1 MADRAAKL
9 GSTQN
14 NYPGAG
20 GCCCSTRTEYSLL
33 DSLGRGHRTAAQWCY
48 NNAAITLC
56 NQKMYIKLIKMWLVH
71 FQSKVKIISS
81 FLHFANIFLD
91 HVRILKGA
99 KL

>member
-1 MADRAAKL
+1 MLTECQVEVCGAVADRAAKL

-48 NNAAITLC
+48 NNAAAAMLSPCVTRKC
-56 NQKMYIKLIKMWLVH
+56 T
-71 FQSKVKIISS
+71 
-81 FLHFANIFLD
+81 
-91 HVRILKGA
+91 
-99 KL
+99 